1 MKNIQAFIK
10 SYLNDIQILSEQ
22 HEDEQAFIKAVKEK
36 WQDKDDLRRAF
47 VMACREERER
57 LEDESGDETG
67 KDKRVNVLNGKIN
80 YA

>member
-1 MKNIQAFIK
+1 MKNLQAFIK
-10 SYLNDIQILSEQ
+10 SYLNDIQVLSEQ

-47 VMACREERER
+47 VMACRDEMER
-57 LEDESGDETG
+57 LEDEAGDETG

-80 YA
+80 YD

>member
-1 MKNIQAFIK
+1 MNKLHA
-10 SYLNDIQILSEQ
+10 YLENYVNDLQVLLEQ
-22 HEDEQAFIKAVKEK
+22 HQDDDGLIKGVKEK
-36 WQDKDDLRRAF
+36 WQDKNDLRRAF
-47 VMACREERER
+47 VMVCRDKITR